1 MPQPP
6 AVPTIAPAAA
16 PTIAGYRLAGLIGRG
31 SVGEVHRAVELA
43 SGRQVALKLVPLP
56 AGAEAAE
63 LRRRVLAEIGTARRL
78 VHPDIVRVFD
88 AGETA
93 GAAWVAMELLA
104 GCDLERY
111 TRPARLLPEAVVLQ
125 LGERIA
131 RALAYAH
138 AQGVVHRD
146 IKPANVMVD
155 WAAARVTV
163 TDFGLARSADA
174 ERTRTGVVLGSPA
187 YMAPE
192 LLAGAPPTPASDL
205 YALGV
210 TLFQLLAGRLP
221 HEGASM
227 GELLRQAATEP
238 APALRSLRPELPP
251 PVAELVAALLAKPP
265 GARPPGAAALAD
277 RLHALRSGFAPALPG
292 GPMSHR

>member
-1 MPQPP
+1 MQPP
-6 AVPTIAPAAA
+6 PA

-31 SVGEVHRAVELA
+31 SVGEVHLAVEAA

-56 AGAEAAE
+56 AGAEPDAG
-63 LRRRVLAEIGTARRL
+63 RRVLAEIDTARRL
-78 VHPDIVRVFD
+78 VHPDIVRVLD
-88 AGETA
+88 AGLVP
-93 GAAWVAMELLA
+93 GSAWVAMELLG

-131 RALAYAH
+131 RALAHAH
-138 AQGVVHRD
+138 GQGVVHRD

-163 TDFGLARSADA
+163 TDFGLARAADA

-192 LLAGAPPTPASDL
+192 LLAGNLPTPASDL

-221 HEGASM
+221 HEGGSM
-227 GELLRQAATEP
+227 GELLRQVATEP
-238 APALRSLRPELPP
+238 APALRSLRPELPQP
-251 PVAELVAALLAKPP
+251 LADLVAALLAKRP
-265 GARPPGAAALAD
+265 AERPPSAAALAD
-277 RLHALRSGFAPALPG
+277 DLRALRQTLAPALPG

>member
-1 MPQPP
+1 MPQP
-6 AVPTIAPAAA
+6 TSA

-31 SVGEVHRAVELA
+31 SVGEVHLAVEPA
-43 SGRQVALKLVPLP
+43 GGRQVALKLVPLP
-56 AGAEAAE
+56 AGAEGAE
-63 LRRRVLAEIGTARRL
+63 ARRRVQAELDTARRL
-78 VHPDIVRVFD
+78 VHPDIVRVLD
-88 AGETA
+88 AGLVP
-93 GAAWVAMELLA
+93 GSAWVAMELLA

-131 RALAYAH
+131 RALAHAH
-138 AQGVVHRD
+138 GLGVVHRD

-163 TDFGLARSADA
+163 TDFGLARAADA
-174 ERTRTGVVLGSPA
+174 ERTRTGVVPGSPA

-192 LLAGAPPTPASDL
+192 LLAGGLPSPASDL

-227 GELLRQAATEP
+227 GELLRRVAVEP
-238 APALRSLRPELPP
+238 APALRALRPELPQ
-251 PVAELVAALLAKPP
+251 ALDELVAALLAKAPA
-265 GARPPGAAALAD
+265 ARPPGAAALAD
-277 RLHALRSGFAPALPG
+277 RLQALSAELAPPPPG
-292 GPMSHR
+292 GPMSHRQGLPQR